1 MSTLAGSRPSSDPS
15 ATTVALGPAPLR
27 WDEYEAVV
35 HGGARVALSP
45 DAGAGQARAT
55 LERRLADGE
64 TIYSVNTGYGAEA
77 GNLLPAE
84 TLDRVQLN
92 TLRAMAMSSGE
103 PAPEPVV
110 RGAMLLAARAYAQ
123 GPPAMGRE
131 LLDRFVE
138 LLNRRVHPVVPLSGT
153 QSTSD
158 IVQGAHVGLALVGE
172 GEAWIDGERRP
183 VADAGLTPIALV
195 PKDGGGVVNN
205 HTFTVAL
212 AIEALRSAERF
223 VDLAEQV
230 AAMTLQALGGHP
242 DAYDEQLIA
251 MNPHPGALAAAAHM
265 RELLDGSELVRAPGR
280 PHDPF
285 SLRALPQV
293 HGAARDALAH
303 ARAVLEVELG
313 AVTDNPVVVADG
325 RILSSCNFHGAPIAL
340 PMDLVALAVHQVAS
354 LSQRRVAQL
363 VDPLPNVEELPAK
376 LTPLPSERFGLVQ
389 LANVASALVGEVAM
403 RTRPVSPDAVTVD
416 VMEDHVSMGALA
428 ARQAADAA
436 ALARRVLAVELA
448 CAAQALDFRG
458 VERASAPARTLHAA
472 VRERIA
478 FVDEDR
484 ALNLDPLQEL
494 LA

>member
-1 MSTLAGSRPSSDPS
+1 MST
-15 ATTVALGPAPLR
+15 TTVIALGPAPLS
-27 WDEYEAVV
+27 WEEYEAVV
-35 HGGARVALSP
+35 YDGAPVALAQ
-45 DAGAGQARAT
+45 DAGAAAARAA
-55 LERRLADGE
+55 LEERLAAGDVV
-64 TIYSVNTGYGAEA
+64 YSVNTGYGAEA
-77 GNLLPAE
+77 SLLLPAE
-84 TLDRVQLN
+84 KLGRVQLN
-92 TLRAMAMSSGE
+92 TLRSMAMASGE
-103 PAPEPVV
+103 PAPEQVV

-138 LLNRRVHPVVPLSGT
+138 LLNRRVHPVVPLAGT

-158 IVQGAHVGLALVGE
+158 IVQGAHVGLALIGE

-183 VADAGLTPIALV
+183 AADAGLEPIALV

-212 AIEALRSAERF
+212 AIDALRSAERF
-223 VDLAEQV
+223 VEQAEQV

-242 DAYDEQLIA
+242 DAYDAQLIDL
-251 MNPHPGALAAAAHM
+251 NPHPGARAAAAHM

-293 HGAARDALAH
+293 HGASRDALAH
-303 ARAVLEVELG
+303 ARLVLEVELG
-313 AVTDNPVVVADG
+313 AVTDNPVVVGDG
-325 RILSSCNFHGAPIAL
+325 RVLSSCNFHGAPIAL
-340 PMDLVALAVHQVAS
+340 PMDLVALAVHEVAS

-363 VDPLPNVEELPAK
+363 IDPLPSVPDVPAK
-376 LTPLPSERFGLVQ
+376 LTPEPSERFGLVQ
-389 LANVASALVGEVAM
+389 LGNVAAALIGEVAM

-428 ARQAADAA
+428 ARKAAEAA

-458 VERASAPARTLHAA
+458 VERASAPARALHAA

-494 LA
+494 LT

>member
-1 MSTLAGSRPSSDPS
+1 MST
-15 ATTVALGPAPLR
+15 TTAIALGTEPLS
-27 WDEYEAVV
+27 WKDYEAVV
-35 HGGARVALSP
+35 YDGAPVALAP
-45 DAGAGQARAT
+45 DAGAAAARAT
-55 LERRLADGE
+55 LEERLSAGDVV
-64 TIYSVNTGYGAEA
+64 YSVNTGYGSEA
-77 GNLLPAE
+77 NRLLAPEA
-84 TLDRVQLN
+84 LDRVQVN
-92 TLRAMAMSSGE
+92 TLRSLAMSSGE
-103 PAPEPVV
+103 PAPERVV

-123 GPPAMGRE
+123 GPPAMGLE

-138 LLNRRVHPVVPLSGT
+138 LLNRRVHPVVPLAGT

-158 IVQGAHVGLALVGE
+158 LVQGAHVGLALIGE

-183 VADAGLTPIALV
+183 VADAGLEPIALV

-212 AIEALRSAERF
+212 AVDALRSADAFVAQAER
-223 VDLAEQV
+223 V
-230 AAMTLQALGGHP
+230 AAMTLQALGGFP
-242 DAYDEQLIA
+242 DVYDPQLVG
-251 MNPHPGALAAAAHM
+251 MNPHPGALATSAHM

-293 HGAARDALAH
+293 HGAARDALSH

-340 PMDLVALAVHQVAS
+340 PMDLVALAVHEVAS

-363 VDPLPNVEELPAK
+363 VAPLPNVEELPAK
-376 LTPLPSERFGLVQ
+376 LTPKPSERFGLVQ
-389 LANVASALVGEVAM
+389 LANVAAALVGEVAM

-428 ARQAADAA
+428 ARQAAEAA
-436 ALARRVLAVELA
+436 TLARRVLAVELA

-458 VERASAPARTLHAA
+458 VERASAPARELHAA
-472 VRERIA
+472 VRERLA

>member
-1 MSTLAGSRPSSDPS
+1 MS
-15 ATTVALGPAPLR
+15 ATTTTTVQLGSAPLT
-27 WDEYEAVV
+27 WQEYEAVV
-35 HGGARVALSP
+35 YGDASVALAQ
-45 DAGAGQARAT
+45 DAGAAAARAT
-55 LERRLADGE
+55 LEERLAAGE
-64 TIYSVNTGYGAEA
+64 TVYSVNTGYGAEA
-77 GNLLPAE
+77 SLQLPAE
-84 TLDRVQLN
+84 KLDRVQVN
-92 TLRAMAMSSGE
+92 TLRSMAMSSGE
-103 PAPEPVV
+103 PASEAVV

-123 GPPAMGRE
+123 GPPAMGPE

-138 LLNRRVHPVVPLSGT
+138 LLNRRVHPVVPLAGT

-158 IVQGAHVGLALVGE
+158 IVQGAHVGLVLIGE

-183 VADAGLTPIALV
+183 ATDAGLAPIALV

-212 AIEALRSAERF
+212 AIDALRSAERF
-223 VDLAEQV
+223 VDQAEQV

-242 DAYDEQLIA
+242 DSYDERLIGL
-251 MNPHPGALAAAAHM
+251 NPHPGALAAAAHM
-265 RELLDGSELVRAPGR
+265 RALLDGSELVRAPGR

-285 SLRALPQV
+285 SLRGLPQV
-293 HGAARDALAH
+293 HGASRDALAH

-313 AVTDNPVVVADG
+313 AVTDNPVVVEGG
-325 RILSSCNFHGAPIAL
+325 RIFSSCNFHGAPIAL
-340 PMDLVALAVHQVAS
+340 PLDLVAIAVHEVAS

-363 VDPLPNVEELPAK
+363 IDPLPNVPDVPAK
-376 LTPLPSERFGLVQ
+376 LTPEPNERFGLVQ
-389 LANVASALVGEVAM
+389 LGNVAAALIGEVAM

-416 VMEDHVSMGALA
+416 VMEDHVTMGALA
-428 ARQAADAA
+428 ARKAAEAA
-436 ALARRVLAVELA
+436 ALGRRVLAVELA

-458 VERASAPARTLHAA
+458 VQGASAPARELHAA

-484 ALNLDPLQEL
+484 PLRLDLLWEL